1 MTKKK
6 SLSDLQQELDKLSS
20 KISDDLPRCGRW
32 KEAYQKCNKAR
43 MFLNLKRNRKNI
55 IELEL
60 LDAELILEYK
70 MMLEQNKVLVASQY
84 KKIMNLDSPYR
95 YSGSPP
101 HPMGHFFC

>member
-20 KISDDLPRCGRW
+20 KISDNLPRCGRW

-55 IELEL
+55 IELE
-60 LDAELILEYK
+60 
-70 MMLEQNKVLVASQY
+70 
-84 KKIMNLDSPYR
+84 
-95 YSGSPP
+95 
-101 HPMGHFFC
+101 